1 MRTPNEGGAR
11 RRIAFWIVAAVT
23 LVVSHDLVYAAQLGP
38 GRGLADAL
46 RSAGHA
52 YLPLGT
58 TLIAAAGILLC
69 AAWVVRLRGLASR
82 AAASRGPVS
91 ARAAHSFQ
99 RYLVLCARLFAV
111 VALAFLVME
120 NLEHFVSHGHLP
132 GLGALLG
139 PEYPLAIPVL
149 AAASAVGAFLA
160 GLVRERERAL
170 LARIAHVA
178 APPRRRSTAVARRRP
193 QTERISWTSAYPAR
207 PGLGRAP
214 PASF

>member
-1 MRTPNEGGAR
+1 MTQTSPICAASGARILEPMRTPNEGGAR

-23 LVVSHDLVYAAQLGP
+23 LVVSHDLVYAA
-38 GRGLADAL
+38 
-46 RSAGHA
+46 
-52 YLPLGT
+52 
-58 TLIAAAGILLC
+58 
-69 AAWVVRLRGLASR
+69 RLRGLASR